1 MIEITLN
8 GETHPLEQA
17 TSVAALI
24 EHLDLGGRR
33 VAVVRNGEVVHRE
46 DYATTVLAGGETVDI
61 VHMVGG
67 G

>member
-8 GETHPLEQA
+8 GQKRQIAEA
-17 TSVAALI
+17 MSVAALI
-24 EHLDLGGRR
+24 ESLDFAQHR

-46 DYATTVLAGGETVDI
+46 DYASTVLAGGETVDI
-61 VHMVGG
+61 IQMVGG